1 MRGLAEKWCHGY
13 GNGAF
18 EDSEDDGGA
27 VVEEFFPESSGAGAD
42 AAGGNTDAQT
52 IEVNAALTGKPSLA
66 EKLEVRAATLDRAL
80 A

>member
-1 MRGLAEKWCHGY
+1 MWCHGFS
-13 GNGAF
+13 NGAF

-27 VVEEFFPESSGAGAD
+27 VVEDVFPESSVEGAY
-42 AAGGNTDAQT
+42 AAGGHTDAQT
-52 IEVNAALTGKPSLA
+52 IEVTAGPTGKPSLA